1 MKLKIEL
8 TDKAARDIL
17 TTAVQQGCAYW
28 ANDYKRLNEKRDREG
43 YTIRFSIGDPIK
55 SSQAEGTP
63 PLHRTVTVKTIQRA
77 VQRMIDTQGTPKG
90 VHPSYVYELLKC
102 YCGDVD
108 SNADAMT
115 CDAVLQLAVF
125 EQVVYG

>member
-8 TDKAARDIL
+8 TEKAARDIL

-28 ANDYKRLNEKRDREG
+28 ANDYKGLNEKRDREG
-43 YTIRFSIGDPIK
+43 YTTRFTIGAPIK
-55 SSQAEGTP
+55 GSEAEGTP
-63 PLHRTVTVKTIQRA
+63 PLHKTITAKTIQRA
-77 VQRMIDTQGTPKG
+77 VQRMIDTAGTPKG
-90 VHPSYVYELLKC
+90 VHASYVYELLKL
-102 YCGDVD
+102 YCADVD

-125 EQVVYG
+125 EEVIYG